1 MTPLSY
7 AGIAWLIGIWL
18 GSLLALPLYA
28 WLGLA
33 ATTVGVAVVARVA
46 EMRPS
51 YQARLALTCAAVL
64 ALGAVRLVLAQPR
77 FTATSLATYNDWGW
91 LTLTGVVAGEP
102 DVRDTYVAYKV
113 DVQQIVPDTAESE
126 PLAVHGAAQ
135 VRGPRYPVYHYGDR
149 VQVSGLL
156 ETPSAGDD
164 FNYRDYLARRNVHS
178 YVRYAEVERL
188 TGGGGS
194 GWKRAML
201 AWKDRARATIAR
213 ILPEP
218 EASLLTGILLGVE
231 TGIPRDLMDDFNAT
245 GTSHVIAISGFN
257 ITIVVGLLMA
267 TLGRL
272 VRNRWTAAGIALLG
286 VALYTVLV
294 GADAAVVRAAVMG
307 GVAVIGV
314 AVQRPGTAHNT
325 LAAAALLMT
334 ALNPFTLWD
343 AGFQLSVA
351 ATLGLILYAQRFEAG
366 VQGVLARRLSTERA
380 ERIVGWSSDAVL
392 LTLAAQITTTP
403 LILWHFGR
411 LSLVTFLTNLL
422 ILPVQSLVMLCGG
435 LATLAG
441 LLWEPLGRFLGWA
454 AYLWL
459 TWTIRVVEWT
469 AGFPHASVAVKLSD
483 LGLVAVYAAIGGLT
497 WLALADPDRRR
508 TLWEGVQA
516 RLPLKLAL
524 GGTALVAVVA
534 WLGVLQFPDG
544 RLHVTFL
551 DVGQGDAIFIQ
562 TPGGAQIL
570 VDGGPEG
577 SALLAGLGR
586 QLPFWDRT
594 LDLVVLTHPDS
605 DHLGG
610 LVPLL
615 ERYDVRT
622 VLARVPESAEVP
634 PDRLVTAWQAAVAA
648 EGATAI
654 RGEAGTRLELSDG
667 VTLEVLHPGLALVE
681 GTKSDSNNNSLV
693 LRLCYR
699 DVAILLPGDIEEE
712 VERALVRS
720 DAPLASTVLKVP
732 HHGSDTSSSA
742 AFLAAV
748 RPQVAVVSV
757 GEGNDFGH
765 PSGEVLA
772 RLAGRKVFRTDEDG
786 TISVTTNGHTLWIQA
801 ER

>member
-1 MTPLSY
+1 MTPLTY

-28 WLGLA
+28 WLGLV
-33 ATTVGVAVVARVA
+33 ATVVGTALVTRVA
-46 EMRPS
+46 EIRPS
-51 YQARLALTCAAVL
+51 YQVRLALVCVAVL
-64 ALGAVRLVLAQPR
+64 ALGAVRRVLAEPH
-77 FTATSLATYNDWGW
+77 FDTTSLATYNDRGW
-91 LTLTGVVAGEP
+91 VTLTGVVAGEP
-102 DVRDTYVAYKV
+102 DVRDTHVAYKV
-113 DVQQIVPDTAESE
+113 DALQLDTGTAESE
-126 PLAVHGAAQ
+126 PLAIHGAAQ
-135 VRGPRYPVYHYGDR
+135 VRGPRYPVYRYGDR

-156 ETPSAGDD
+156 ETPPVDED
-164 FNYRDYLARRNVHS
+164 FSYRDYLARRNVYS
-178 YVRYAEVERL
+178 YVPHAQIERL
-188 TGGGGS
+188 ESGGGS
-194 GWKRAML
+194 GWKRTML

-366 VQGVLARRLSTERA
+366 VQGLLARRLSTERA
-380 ERIVGWSSDAVL
+380 ERIVGWTSDAVL

-469 AGFPHASVAVKLSD
+469 AGFPYASVAVELSD
-483 LGLVAVYAAIGGLT
+483 LGLLAVYAIIGGLT
-497 WLALADPDRRR
+497 WLALADADRRR
-508 TLWEGVQA
+508 ALWERVQA

-524 GGTALVAVVA
+524 GGTALVAAVA

-551 DVGQGDAIFIQ
+551 DVGQGDAILIE

-570 VDGGPEG
+570 VDGGPEA

-615 ERYDVRT
+615 ERYEVRA
-622 VLARVPESAEVP
+622 VLTRLPASAEAP
-634 PDRLVTAWQAAVAA
+634 HDRLVVAWQAAVAA
-648 EGATAI
+648 EGATVL

-667 VTLEVLHPGLALVE
+667 VTLEVLHPGPAPVK
-681 GTKSDSNNNSLV
+681 GTESDTNNNSVV
-693 LRLCYR
+693 LRLCYQ
-699 DVAILLPGDIEEE
+699 DVAILLPGDIEAE

-720 DAPLASTVLKVP
+720 GAPLASTVLKVP
-732 HHGSDTSSSA
+732 HHGSDTSSSV

-757 GEGNDFGH
+757 GAKNNFDH
-765 PSGEVLA
+765 PSDEVLG
-772 RLAGRKVFRTDEDG
+772 RLAGSEVFRTDEDG
-786 TISVTTNGHTLWIQA
+786 AVSMVSDGYKIWIQT